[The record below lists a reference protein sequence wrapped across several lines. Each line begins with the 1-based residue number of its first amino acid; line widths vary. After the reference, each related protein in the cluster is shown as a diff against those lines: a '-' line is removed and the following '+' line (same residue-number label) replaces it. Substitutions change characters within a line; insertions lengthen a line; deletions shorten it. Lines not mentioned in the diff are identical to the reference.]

1 MDDFTAVA
9 GRKLVV
15 ERDFECSRLE
25 KTLLEQAYQRI
36 VPAIRRRVDQ
46 ETSKVQMPVCGSDSR
61 IKPTRVVA

>member
-9 GRKLVV
+9 RRKLVV

-36 VPAIRRRVDQ
+36 VPTIRRRVGQ
-46 ETSKVQMPVCGSDSR
+46 EVSKVQMPACGSDSR